1 MSKRDD
7 IALTLQTKL
16 DALFAFPVYIQ
27 RYLPSSVLP
36 AAIIYTTGDTPE
48 KSADESTNLRT
59 ENVFIII
66 QDTGHEE
73 HEASSGEQTIEEKLN
88 AYALQ
93 VEGVLNKVRYNLDN
107 VVFRFNFTGTEK
119 SYKTDADQLIG
130 IIKLNYSAI
139 WHERMTL

>member
-7 IALTLQTKL
+7 IAMALRTKL
-16 DALFAFPVYIQ
+16 DLLFAFPVFIQ
-27 RYLPSSVLP
+27 RYLPSSILP
-36 AAIIYTTGDTPE
+36 AAIIYTTGDTSE

-73 HEASSGEQTIEEKLN
+73 HEAESGEQTIEEKLN
-88 AYALQ
+88 SYGKQ
-93 VEGVLNKVRYNLDN
+93 IEDTLNKIRYNLDGI
-107 VVFRFNFTGTEK
+107 VFRFNFTGTEK

-130 IIKLNYSAI
+130 IIKLNYQAI
-139 WHERMTL
+139 WHEGLTA